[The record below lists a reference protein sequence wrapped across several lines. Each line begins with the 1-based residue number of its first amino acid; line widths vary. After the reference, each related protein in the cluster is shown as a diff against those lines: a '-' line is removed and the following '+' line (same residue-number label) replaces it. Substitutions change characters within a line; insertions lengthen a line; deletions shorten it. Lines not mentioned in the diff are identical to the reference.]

1 MRECIE
7 NDWLPFSLGIG
18 VPYEL
23 FGKLN
28 PRRIMPFEKAFSEK
42 RKQEQHE
49 NLEYLNVGAWFNGL
63 YVTRA
68 IATCFSKNDKYPEN
82 PINISCDKS
91 KSEKTLDEHASNFME
106 YAVAFNLQR
115 KKKLEESGAVKDGD

>member
-28 PRRIMPFEKAFSEK
+28 PRRIMPFEKAYSEN

-49 NLEYLNVGAWFNGL
+49 NLEYLNVGAWLNGL

-68 IATCFSKNDKYPEN
+68 IAACFSKNDKYPEN
-82 PINISCDKS
+82 PININSD
-91 KSEKTLDEHASNFME
+91 KSEKSLDEHASNFME

-115 KKKLEESGAVKDGD
+115 KKKLEESGAVEYGD